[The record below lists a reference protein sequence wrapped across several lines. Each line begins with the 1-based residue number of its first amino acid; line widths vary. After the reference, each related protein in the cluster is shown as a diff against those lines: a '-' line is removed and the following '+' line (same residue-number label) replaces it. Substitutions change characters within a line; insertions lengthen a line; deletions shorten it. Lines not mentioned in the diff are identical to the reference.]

1 MYGKRNV
8 WHLNM
13 CIYFSSISREA
24 PLTKWCNETAKNFSQ
39 PLTCMRKSNKKKEK
53 NTAVKTTKNIQ
64 NIAQFNIW
72 L

>member
-39 PLTCMRKSNKKKEK
+39 PLSYLHEKEQQKERKEHSG
-53 NTAVKTTKNIQ
+53 
-64 NIAQFNIW
+64 
-72 L
+72 